1 MPGSFDLDGYTSS
14 LSGPAMAIGVYLY
27 DPDAEQPFAL
37 LPNIWCL
44 RIDYREG
51 PEPPV
56 ARFRYILD
64 SNMSLNFGWPA
75 RIGDVWPIDAQGSYV
90 VLPDDRLIVAAQNPD
105 GSPLYLFD
113 GFAQIP
119 QADVTPRTEEATF
132 VAVGVAARAW
142 DDTIHTRI
150 QRDADTP
157 DDTSGGSDFEVH
169 LPCRFNPASQRPGSM
184 GGYLGNST
192 PDALYTVPEDSDDG
206 GYPVFVDP
214 LLAERQAEEESEL
227 VEPWYIA
234 DALLYLL
241 AQPNPGDDYINWPS
255 GGTIEDLLETLAPPP
270 GSTTF
275 DPETAVPSNCVIR
288 DYDATGKTL
297 PEVMAELLG
306 YAGFFMTWQLGSDGD
321 GTPVTSLRFYR
332 RDGAATGPIKSIY
345 LDVPGASLAD
355 GSLNNATRLHLT
367 RDTNHVVNAW
377 RVETAQQRV
386 EITVILA
393 PLFEPA
399 ASDAQAANRV
409 QFNSANLTEATA
421 ATRRKYR
428 WYGADECG
436 DGHWNMSD
444 GEWSV
449 QPLDLSPVFPNTDA
463 NTKSYCTRYRPGSDT
478 LIATDSD
485 GRPLKAVL
493 EYYASGTTADSA
505 DPYVQNKQ
513 GAGGWLTI
521 KNGWRLLHDRL
532 GIEVT
537 VPDPEE
543 WATGNPKLP
552 KIAGISQVATAGTN
566 NWQPFTLRLT
576 TTIESDRRIDAR
588 APKRTAS
595 PTQFARWRS
604 ADASDHFQ
612 YTTITPGSINYPAAG
627 GDGTNP
633 VVVRDD
639 TTAATTH
646 AQQLRSSHEMP
657 PLAGSV
663 TVPGISVA
671 YSVGDRVSLISGR
684 GINLQTNIGANQG
697 EAHVFPWI
705 VGISWSFEG
714 DRQSTTLVLS
724 DRRTDTTG
732 NTW

>member
-1 MPGSFDLDGYTSS
+1 MPGSFDLDGYTPA
-14 LSGPAMAIGVYLY
+14 LSGPAMAVGVYLY
-27 DPDAEQPFAL
+27 DPDAEQPLSL

-64 SNMSLNFGWPA
+64 GNMAINFGWPA
-75 RIGDVWPIDAQGSYV
+75 RIGDVWPIDAQGPYV

-119 QADVTPRTEEATF
+119 QADVTPRTEDATF
-132 VAVGVAARAW
+132 VAVGVAVRAW

-150 QRDADTP
+150 QRDADDP
-157 DDTSGGSDFEVH
+157 DDTSGESDFEVH
-169 LPCRFNPASQRPGSM
+169 LPCRFNPADQRPGSM

-192 PDALYTVPEDSDDG
+192 PDALYTVPEGSNDG

-214 LLAERQAEEESEL
+214 LLAEREDDL
-227 VEPWYIA
+227 VEPWYIS
-234 DALLYLL
+234 DSLLYLL
-241 AQPNPGDDYINWPS
+241 ALPNPGDDYIAWPS
-255 GGTIEDLLETLAPPP
+255 SDTITDLLETLAPPP

-275 DPETAVPSNCVIR
+275 NPQTAVPSDCVIR
-288 DYDATGKTL
+288 DYDATDKTL
-297 PEVMAELLG
+297 PEVMADLLG
-306 YAGFFMTWQLGSDGD
+306 YAGFLMTWQLGADGD
-321 GTPVTSLRFYR
+321 DNPETSLRFYR
-332 RDGAATGPIKSIY
+332 RDGAATGPIKSVY
-345 LDVPGASLAD
+345 LDVPGASLAA
-355 GSLNNATRLHLT
+355 GSLNNASHLHLT

-377 RVETAQQRV
+377 RVETAQQRA
-386 EITVILA
+386 EISVILA
-393 PLFEPA
+393 PLFEPT
-399 ASDAQAANRV
+399 ASDAQAANRS
-409 QFNSANLTEATA
+409 QFNSANLTNATA
-421 ATRRKYR
+421 TTRRKYR

-436 DGHWNMSD
+436 DGHWNMLE

-449 QPLDLSPVFPNTDA
+449 QPLDLATVFPNTDA
-463 NTKSYCTRYRPGSDT
+463 NIKSYCTRYRPGSNT

-485 GRPLKAVL
+485 DRPLRAVL
-493 EYYASGTTADSA
+493 EYYAPAASTYSS
-505 DPYVQNKQ
+505 DPYVQTEQ
-513 GAGGWLTI
+513 GASGWLTI
-521 KNGWRLLHDRL
+521 KNGWRLLDDRL

-543 WATGNPKLP
+543 WTTGNPKLP

-576 TTIESDRRIDAR
+576 TTIESDLRIDAR
-588 APKRTAS
+588 APKRIAS

-604 ADASDHFQ
+604 ADAADHFQ
-612 YTTITPGSINYPAAG
+612 YTTITPGSINYPTAG

-639 TTAATTH
+639 TAAATTH

-663 TVPGISVA
+663 TLPGISVA
-671 YSVGDRVSLISGR
+671 YSIGDRVSLISGR
-684 GINLQTNIGANQG
+684 AINLQTNIGASQG
-697 EAHVFPWI
+697 EASVFPWI
-705 VGISWSFEG
+705 VGLSWDFEG

-724 DRRTDTTG
+724 DRRTDTTR